1 MLIMRHRVNSSDQLK
16 TIPSFQGVEI
26 DLRSRKDQVILQHD
40 PFKSGE
46 LFEDWLMTWN
56 GQFLILNIKEEG
68 LEERIL
74 ENLQVHS
81 IENYFF
87 LDQSFPFMQ
96 KLIRSGN
103 SRVAARASDIE
114 SVQTALSSGATW
126 CWLDSFSGNW
136 DYLSDSLPRL
146 KEANIKTCLVSPE
159 LQRPNSEIELEEL
172 RYFIS
177 HSQLLIDAV
186 CTKSPGSWL

>member
-1 MLIMRHRVNSSDQLK
+1 MLIMRHRINSTDLLK
-16 TIPSFQGVEI
+16 DIPSFQGVEI
-26 DLRSRKDQVILQHD
+26 DLRSRNDQIILQHD

-46 LFEDWLMTWN
+46 IFEDWLTVWN

-74 ENLQVHS
+74 EQLRIHS

-96 KLIRSGN
+96 KLIRGGN

-114 SVQTALSSGATW
+114 SVQTALSSGAQW
-126 CWLDSFSGNW
+126 CWLDSFTGSW

-146 KEANIKTCLVSPE
+146 RDANIKTCLVSPE
-159 LQRPNSEIELEEL
+159 LQRSNSEAELATL
-172 RYFIS
+172 RNLFFQSNIS
-177 HSQLLIDAV
+177 IDAV
-186 CTKSPGSWL
+186 CTKNPEKWN